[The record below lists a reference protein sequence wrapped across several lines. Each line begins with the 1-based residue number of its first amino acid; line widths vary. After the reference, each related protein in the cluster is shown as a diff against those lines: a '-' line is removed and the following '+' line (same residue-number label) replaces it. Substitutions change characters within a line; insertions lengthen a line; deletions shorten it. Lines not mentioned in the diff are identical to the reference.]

1 MVEICLM
8 ASHGYPPGLIFH
20 HEQVGMA
27 RVSKDHLHVLPYI
40 GVNQDLVKSHSI
52 NTSLHQREDRNSI
65 SRTLDS
71 DQFFKVDSA
80 VKRPVLVDVQDTNSN
95 SIPFGFGIA
104 DKCARQEKIL
114 KLLTSGSSEVEG
126 GMLNFSMLLDLIGPE
141 ALITDLF
148 QEPFAPYHRW
158 HFNDAEPQQSLIY
171 PTREFCFEKPLVDV
185 MGDLGSSEITYHSDG
200 QLSATGSVDMNNVLS
215 VIAEFYL
222 SKSTVKSSKQS
233 MLVPF
238 FERRRRGASAKSKL
252 ETVKAAPL
260 NSPEKVKD
268 KISQKKKSNRKPIE
282 ERNLYGN
289 KYLFA
294 CECLLSIMANRKHNG
309 KTAIFSLKKSGPE
322 LPRLLTQFS
331 ASIAGTGIAVL
342 FSVVCKVA
350 CGRVPFCASKLLN
363 TGLGLGLVWLSWAV
377 NKLRDTVISIS
388 KNSGSLAIKEEEM
401 MNNLDRSFKDI
412 YFRIAALMA
421 VTALRLA

>member
-1 MVEICLM
+1 M
-8 ASHGYPPGLIFH
+8 ASHGYPPGHIFH

-27 RVSKDHLHVLPYI
+27 RISKDHLHFPPYI
-40 GVNQDLVKSHSI
+40 GVNQDPSQSHSI
-52 NTSLHQREDRNSI
+52 NISLHQREEWNSI
-65 SRTLDS
+65 NGPLDS
-71 DQFFKVDSA
+71 DQFFRVDST
-80 VKRPVLVDVQDTNSN
+80 VKRPVAVDVQDTNSN

-104 DKCARQEKIL
+104 DKCAREEKIL

-126 GMLNFSMLLDLIGPE
+126 GLLKLSMLLNLIGPD
-141 ALITDLF
+141 ALFTDLP

-158 HFNDAEPQQSLIY
+158 HFSDAKSQQSLIY
-171 PTREFCFEKPLVDV
+171 PTRELYFENPMVDV
-185 MGDLGSSEITYHSDG
+185 KGDLGSSEITYHSDG
-200 QLSATGSVDMNNVLS
+200 QLSVAGSVDMNYVLS

-238 FERRRRGASAKSKL
+238 FERRRRGASAKSVL
-252 ETVKAAPL
+252 ETVKTAPIY
-260 NSPEKVKD
+260 SPEKVKG
-268 KISQKKKSNRKPIE
+268 KISQKKKSNRKPGE

-294 CECLLSIMANRKHNG
+294 CESLLSIMADRKHNG

-322 LPRLLTQFS
+322 LPQLLTQFS

-363 TGLGLGLVWLSWAV
+363 TGLGLGLVWLSWAIH
-377 NKLRDTVISIS
+377 KLRDTVISIS
-388 KNSGSLAIKEEEM
+388 KNSGKLASKEEEM
-401 MNNLDRSFKDI
+401 MNNLDRSLKDI

-421 VTALRLA
+421 VTLLRLA